1 MRAISGARSRNQSG
15 QGQSFSRD
23 TGVRSARAGVC
34 PLVLQDMISSPNGVE
49 TTLGCC
55 AADRAVA
62 DSPAAAVK
70 RETVRNMACAQ
81 PSSEPA
87 DKVQCL
93 GDMPWRCRA
102 TAVQPDRVHVG
113 AKSRKV
119 NCCTNADLPV
129 RVGADS
135 VML

>member
-1 MRAISGARSRNQSG
+1 MRAIPGARSRNQSG

-23 TGVRSARAGVC
+23 TSVRSARAGVC

-49 TTLGCC
+49 TTLGCS

-70 RETVRNMACAQ
+70 RETVRNMACSQ

-102 TAVQPDRVHVG
+102 TAGQPDDVQVG
-113 AKSRKV
+113 AKPQKV
-119 NCCTNADLPV
+119 KGGGREAS
-129 RVGADS
+129 GHIGYG
-135 VML
+135 